1 MAQSPWSA
9 GVSVKRVRPVMA
21 PVRRVGLYL
30 LDLDP
35 GATSSPGIQRYSCRL
50 VRELDNCPPRPG
62 LAVQAWVS
70 SAARDCLP
78 ADDALEWVKVRTVR
92 GRFGQGWRRLL
103 ADHVLARQLAHRM
116 DAVHFPKGWIPCP
129 APRRPEIMA
138 TVCDTI
144 PLWYRQHEP
153 RYAPVRMRYFGQMIR
168 HSVRQADRII
178 TISQASAAA
187 LGALAPR
194 AAITVIPAGGFDRE
208 PDLAP
213 RPRRG
218 MVVMASPHP
227 HKRTAE
233 TLQRLDLYAKVR
245 SDRLPVTVIGN
256 APASITGDRDAFR
269 HLDVHGVGVVT
280 DAQRDALLRSAEC
293 LVFLSE
299 IEGFGLPLLESYAVG
314 TPVCYRAVNAAAEVM
329 ADAPG
334 GWDGVESAGFDAAL
348 DAARHM
354 PVTMLR
360 SVAESLYRRYAWPA
374 IAEATLDVYAAMT
387 TSISA
392 PDWRASA

>member
-1 MAQSPWSA
+1 
-9 GVSVKRVRPVMA
+9 MA
-21 PVRRVGLYL
+21 PARRVGLYL

-62 LAVQAWVS
+62 LAVEAWVS

-78 ADDALEWVKVRTVR
+78 VDNALNWVTVRTVR
-92 GRFGQGWRRLL
+92 GRFGHGWRRLL
-103 ADHVLARQLAHRM
+103 ADHVLARQLAYRV
-116 DAVHFPKGWIPCP
+116 DVVHFPKGWIPCP
-129 APRRPEIMA
+129 APRSPATIA

-153 RYAPVRMRYFGQMIR
+153 RYAPLRMRYFGQMIR
-168 HSVRQADRII
+168 HSVRQADRIV

-187 LGALAPR
+187 LGALGPR

-213 RPRRG
+213 RARRG

-227 HKRTAE
+227 HKRTVE
-233 TLQRLDLYAKVR
+233 TLRRLDRYAR
-245 SDRLPVTVIGN
+245 TRGERLPVALIGN
-256 APASITGDRDAFR
+256 APTSITGGLDAFSE
-269 HLDVHGVGVVT
+269 LDVHGMGTVS

-334 GWDGVESAGFDAAL
+334 GWDGGESDGFDAAL
-348 DAARHM
+348 NAARHM
-354 PVTMLR
+354 PETMLR
-360 SVAESLYRRYAWPA
+360 SVAESLYRRYSWPA
-374 IAEATLDVYAAMT
+374 IAEATLDAYAAMP
-387 TSISA
+387 TSRSS